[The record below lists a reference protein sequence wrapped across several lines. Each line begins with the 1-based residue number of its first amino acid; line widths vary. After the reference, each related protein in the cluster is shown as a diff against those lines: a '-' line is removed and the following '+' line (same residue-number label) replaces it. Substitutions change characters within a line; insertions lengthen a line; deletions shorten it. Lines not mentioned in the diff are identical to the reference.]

1 MEPLNNTN
9 QVKMLLLMLFN
20 SVFVLVFSYILFNI
34 VINPNNYFIEMNGW
48 IISIGSLMLL
58 GILILIDR
66 GIKQIREKKYLLL
79 ISILNLSI
87 IIGLQ
92 WFFFLVL

>member
-34 VINPNNYFIEMNGW
+34 VINPNNYFIEMDYFNW
-48 IISIGSLMLL
+48 KSHV
-58 GILILIDR
+58 
-66 GIKQIREKKYLLL
+66 IRY
-79 ISILNLSI
+79 INSN
-87 IIGLQ
+87 
-92 WFFFLVL
+92 